1 MICMPASD
9 DITADDQ
16 VARIFEWRRAGA
28 ASTPEQARAAD
39 YRFPVMTGFVE
50 LLWGNVLPTR
60 EEQEQLLRGAGLTG
74 PLDRRVVGAG
84 FTVLTTAKP
93 T

>member
-1 MICMPASD
+1 
-9 DITADDQ
+9 
-16 VARIFEWRRAGA
+16 
-28 ASTPEQARAAD
+28 
-39 YRFPVMTGFVE
+39 MTGFEE
-50 LLWGNVLPTR
+50 LLWGNELPTR

-93 T
+93 S